1 MEDKGPRRACQL
13 LNKDKQGGKTCPKI
27 YKDQL

>member
-27 YKDQL
+27 CKD